1 MSLIVDTS
9 VWSLALRRGVIPDD
23 PQVKKLELAIRQGQS
38 IQLLGIIVQE
48 ILQGIKSSTTFL
60 RVKTDLDLFTMLQLE
75 RDDYIAAAELGNLC
89 RSKGVQAST
98 TDFQIAAACI
108 RHDCSLLTN
117 DKDFRYIAQHCPL
130 QLL

>member
-9 VWSLALRRGVIPDD
+9 VWSLVLRRGVTPDC
-23 PQVKKLELAIRQGQS
+23 PQAKKLESAIRQGQS
-38 IQLLGIIVQE
+38 IQLLGVILQE
-48 ILQGIKSSTTFL
+48 ILQGIRSNTDFL
-60 RVKTDLDLFTMLQLE
+60 RVKAHMDLFPLLQLE
-75 RDDYIAAAELGNLC
+75 RDDYVAAAELRNLC

-98 TDFQIAAACI
+98 IDFQIAAACV

-117 DKDFRYIAQHCPL
+117 DHDFTHIAQHCPL